1 MSLANS
7 LKVGG
12 KLQSALARIST
23 VKNISMKVGVLNG
36 ATNPETGEKIA
47 PYAAANEFGH
57 MVRGGKYFVVP
68 RPAFRNTIAAKSDS
82 WGQGLSFTLAQQPIS
97 KDSVRA
103 ALQILGGVMVA
114 NIQAIIEAGDFSPL
128 AQSTIDAKTKKG
140 RAEPEKPLVDTGAY
154 QRAIDYEII
163 E

>member
-1 MSLANS
+1 MGKGSS

-12 KLQSALARIST
+12 KLQAAIARINT
-23 VKNISMKVGVLNG
+23 VKNISMKVGVLDG

-57 MVRGGKYFVVP
+57 MVRGGKYFVLP

-82 WGQGLSFTLAQQPIS
+82 WGDGLSYQLALKPIS
-97 KDSVRA
+97 GESVKA
-103 ALQILGGVMVA
+103 ALQLLGSVMVSD
-114 NIQAIIEAGDFSPL
+114 IQATIEAGEFAPL
-128 AQSTIDAKTKKG
+128 APVTIAEKTKKG
-140 RAEPEKPLVDTGAY
+140 RAEPEKPMVDTGAY